1 MRHLC
6 PLLKKLNH
14 CARFSKRFAHSIGLF
29 VNLPSGQRLEI
40 QSLAR
45 WYAWSCAHLAKKWLG
60 RWSFPGCL
68 SIDPCWVLPHNVQ
81 TTEYEAMTSQPQLIV
96 QELDENGSWCQCLE
110 SPKNWHIV
118 SGKGCDMGAS
128 SDLCLQNLWPA
139 QLAVQHVP
147 HPMTNSTSSLCQ
159 PHASSASSGTQQL
172 HSRHPGRWSPSDASR
187 TSWKQSSTTHP
198 AKQCKK

>member
-68 SIDPCWVLPHNVQ
+68 SIDPCSVLPHNVQ

-110 SPKNWHIV
+110 SPKTDTLFLGKVVTWVLHLIFAYKI
-118 SGKGCDMGAS
+118 SGQHS
-128 SDLCLQNLWPA
+128 WQSNTCLTPWRTLLLP
-139 QLAVQHVP
+139 
-147 HPMTNSTSSLCQ
+147 C
-159 PHASSASSGTQQL
+159 
-172 HSRHPGRWSPSDASR
+172 ASR
-187 TSWKQSSTTHP
+187 TRRVLPQVLSSCTAGILVGDLLLMLLKPAGSKAPPRILQSN
-198 AKQCKK
+198 